1 MNIMRQWSSE
11 EDDDDDDDEYDDE
24 YDDDDDDD
32 DEYDDDDD
40 DDKGDVDE
48 DNDDDDDDIMHLF
61 PSVLVY
67 HLGRGAI
74 YHYDALGSFERV
86 IASCCGK
93 GEHLIQPILGQ
104 LHQLSHPIYH
114 QHSTALI

>member
-1 MNIMRQWSSE
+1 MVLIMMNIMRKWSS
-11 EDDDDDDDEYDDE
+11 DDDDNDDEY
-24 YDDDDDDD
+24 
-32 DEYDDDDD
+32 DD

-48 DNDDDDDDIMHLF
+48 DNDDDDEIMHFF
-61 PSVLVY
+61 PSVLAY

-93 GEHLIQPILGQ
+93 GEHLIQPILG
-104 LHQLSHPIYH
+104 
-114 QHSTALI
+114 

>member
-1 MNIMRQWSSE
+1 MVSLMRSMVLIMMNIMRKWSS
-11 EDDDDDDDEYDDE
+11 DDDDNDDEY
-24 YDDDDDDD
+24 
-32 DEYDDDDD
+32 DD

-48 DNDDDDDDIMHLF
+48 DNDDDDEIMHFF
-61 PSVLVY
+61 PSVLAY

-93 GEHLIQPILGQ
+93 GEHLIQPILG
-104 LHQLSHPIYH
+104 
-114 QHSTALI
+114 

>member
-1 MNIMRQWSSE
+1 MVLIMMNIMRKWSS
-11 EDDDDDDDEYDDE
+11 DDDDNDDEYDDN
-24 YDDDDDDD
+24 
-32 DEYDDDDD
+32 

-48 DNDDDDDDIMHLF
+48 DNDDDDDIMHLI
-61 PSVLVY
+61 PSVLAY

-93 GEHLIQPILGQ
+93 GEHLIQPILG
-104 LHQLSHPIYH
+104 
-114 QHSTALI
+114 

>member
-1 MNIMRQWSSE
+1 
-11 EDDDDDDDEYDDE
+11 
-24 YDDDDDDD
+24 
-32 DEYDDDDD
+32 
-40 DDKGDVDE
+40 
-48 DNDDDDDDIMHLF
+48 MHFF

-93 GEHLIQPILGQ
+93 GEHLIQPILG
-104 LHQLSHPIYH
+104 
-114 QHSTALI
+114 